1 MKYKEV
7 YKLWV
12 AALMAACDVQDA
24 VTIFYFI
31 LKKEFIEKKLFA
43 AFYIFVLEKVKKRAS
58 LFQNFPELML
68 LTKSYLV
75 TLTTNSQQT
84 WCRC

>member
-24 VTIFYFI
+24 VAIFKFI
-31 LKKEFIEKKLFA
+31 LKTNLSRKNFLQRFIFL
-43 AFYIFVLEKVKKRAS
+43 Y
-58 LFQNFPELML
+58 
-68 LTKSYLV
+68 
-75 TLTTNSQQT
+75 
-84 WCRC
+84 